1 MSGVFDVK
9 MLTMDQF
16 HTVYNFLSFGLASM
30 LATTIFLYIS
40 QQRVLPRYRQAVVIS
55 GTVTLIA
62 AYHYWRMFDSFE
74 AAHGGGDPFNEAY
87 RYVDW
92 LLTVPLLLIETVA
105 VLALA
110 KEVRKQLLNKLVPAS
125 ALMIALGYPGDI
137 SSDTNTKMLYFVL
150 SMLPFLYIMYILFVQ
165 LTKAINGQSG
175 AVTGLVRQ
183 LRTILLLTWC
193 VYPISYLM
201 PVLGFD
207 GSNAFVGRQIGY
219 TIADITAK
227 CLFGLM
233 IYQVARTKSAED
245 SKDHAWDEAH

>member
-175 AVTGLVRQ
+175 AVTSLVRQ

-207 GSNAFVGRQIGY
+207 GSDAFVGRQIGY

>member
-207 GSNAFVGRQIGY
+207 GSDAFVGRQIGY

>member
-9 MLTMDQF
+9 SLTMDQF
-16 HTVYNFLSFGLASM
+16 NTVYNFLSFGLAAM
-30 LATTIFLYIS
+30 IATTFFLYLS

-92 LLTVPLLLIETVA
+92 LLTVPLLLVETVA

-110 KEVRKQLLNKLVPAS
+110 KEMRRSLLNRLVPAS
-125 ALMIALGYPGDI
+125 AAMIALGYPGDI
-137 SSDTNTKMLYFVL
+137 AADTNTKMIWFVL
-150 SMLPFLYIMYILFVQ
+150 SMIPFLYILYILFVE
-165 LTKAINGQSG
+165 LTKAISNQSG
-175 AVTGLVRQ
+175 AVTKLVRQ
-183 LRTILLLTWC
+183 LRTILILTWA

-207 GSNAFVGRQIGY
+207 GSDAFVGRQIGY
-219 TIADITAK
+219 TIADVTAK

-233 IYQVARTKSAED
+233 IYQIARTKSAED